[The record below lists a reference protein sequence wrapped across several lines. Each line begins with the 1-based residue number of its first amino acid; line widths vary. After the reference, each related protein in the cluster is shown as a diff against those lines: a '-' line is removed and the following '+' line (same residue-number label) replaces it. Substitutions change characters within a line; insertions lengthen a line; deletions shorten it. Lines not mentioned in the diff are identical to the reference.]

1 MSPFPA
7 SGLPWLTGRVRR
19 RRMLRPQAASHRG
32 RGAVKR
38 SRSAAERAGRHVG
51 RVHAGAH
58 RRHRR
63 RPCLLCARWYDLASC
78 RCAPISAA
86 LAGPL
91 SQRPAPCRAD
101 GKPARNGKRKG
112 QSSLRRWRRGARR
125 WPRDPTADSRRRS
138 PRVASLGRA
147 ARRAEDFAG
156 RSGSG
161 AKPNFRFH
169 GRFRFAV

>member
-32 RGAVKR
+32 RAVPSSGPVRPPTCRATRR
-38 SRSAAERAGRHVG
+38 SRPCGRSPSPSTPAMLAMRSMVRPRVCRRGRFPLRLPVLLAASR
-51 RVHAGAH
+51 
-58 RRHRR
+58 
-63 RPCLLCARWYDLASC
+63 
-78 RCAPISAA
+78 
-86 LAGPL
+86 
-91 SQRPAPCRAD
+91 PCRAD